1 MGVAELRLL
10 PARRKPQRRATEIS
24 AHRVSRSSTGLP
36 NRGTSTGQA
45 SLLAG
50 SRAAATSTPRAH
62 RKVAEDITPRHPVDR
77 RAVEVE
83 AVLPAAVAA
92 ATTAAATTAA
102 ATVVAVAE
110 ATVPMAEATERATA
124 EAAGNPTCNDFP
136 QRPGWD
142 RGPPGPFF
150 S

>member
-83 AVLPAAVAA
+83 AVLPAAVAE
-92 ATTAAATTAA
+92 ATTAA
-102 ATVVAVAE
+102 ATVVAEAE